1 MPLTVEERGELVEFY
16 LETKSIVKTQRAF
29 QRHFGV
35 REAPGRKTVW
45 RIVQKFRTDRNL
57 HNLNK
62 GRSGRHRGART
73 PENIEAV
80 RLSATR
86 SPKKSCRRRSQE
98 LSLSRMSIVRILKL
112 DLKLFPHHIQVKHK
126 LTTQDQRARVAM
138 CNWFNDKMEED
149 EDWID
154 NVWFS
159 DEAHFHLDGHVNSKN
174 CVFWG
179 TQPPQEVLQRP
190 LHSSKVTAWCAMNS
204 KTIIGPYWFEDADG
218 RTVTVNQENYRTVIR
233 KFYASV
239 RRRRGIVI
247 DRQWFMQDGATPH
260 TANATLELL
269 RQKFGD
275 RVISRRTD
283 IPWAAHSPDLN
294 PLDFFLWGYAK
305 DNVYADNPQTLQD
318 LKTAITRFIRAIPAD
333 MCKRVIGNF
342 AVRLNECLNRRGA
355 HIEKRD
361 IGNFR
366 KNRHNSDNLS

>member
-1 MPLTVEERGELVEFY
+1 
-16 LETKSIVKTQRAF
+16 
-29 QRHFGV
+29 
-35 REAPGRKTVW
+35 
-45 RIVQKFRTDRNL
+45 
-57 HNLNK
+57 
-62 GRSGRHRGART
+62 
-73 PENIEAV
+73 
-80 RLSATR
+80 
-86 SPKKSCRRRSQE
+86 
-98 LSLSRMSIVRILKL
+98 
-112 DLKLFPHHIQVKHK
+112 
-126 LTTQDQRARVAM
+126 
-138 CNWFNDKMEED
+138 
-149 EDWID
+149 
-154 NVWFS
+154 
-159 DEAHFHLDGHVNSKN
+159 
-174 CVFWG
+174 
-179 TQPPQEVLQRP
+179 
-190 LHSSKVTAWCAMNS
+190 MNS

-275 RVISRRTD
+275 SVISRRTD

-355 HIEKRD
+355 HIEH
-361 IGNFR
+361 I
-366 KNRHNSDNLS
+366 L

>member
-1 MPLTVEERGELVEFY
+1 MPLTVEERGKLVEFY

-45 RIVQKFRTDRNL
+45 SIVKKFRTDRNL

-112 DLKLFPHHIQVKHK
+112 DLKLFPSHIQVKHK
-126 LTTQDQRARVAM
+126 LTTQDQRAGVAM

-204 KTIIGPYWFEDADG
+204 KTIIGPYWFEGCG
-218 RTVTVNQENYRTVIR
+218 RKDSYSEP
-233 KFYASV
+233 
-239 RRRRGIVI
+239 G
-247 DRQWFMQDGATPH
+247 
-260 TANATLELL
+260 ELSHCHPQVL
-269 RQKFGD
+269 C
-275 RVISRRTD
+275 ICPSSSRD
-283 IPWAAHSPDLN
+283 CHQSPM
-294 PLDFFLWGYAK
+294 
-305 DNVYADNPQTLQD
+305 VYARWCNPSYSKCNT
-318 LKTAITRFIRAIPAD
+318 
-333 MCKRVIGNF
+333 
-342 AVRLNECLNRRGA
+342 
-355 HIEKRD
+355 
-361 IGNFR
+361 
-366 KNRHNSDNLS
+366 

>member
-1 MPLTVEERGELVEFY
+1 
-16 LETKSIVKTQRAF
+16 
-29 QRHFGV
+29 
-35 REAPGRKTVW
+35 
-45 RIVQKFRTDRNL
+45 
-57 HNLNK
+57 
-62 GRSGRHRGART
+62 
-73 PENIEAV
+73 
-80 RLSATR
+80 
-86 SPKKSCRRRSQE
+86 
-98 LSLSRMSIVRILKL
+98 MSIVRILKL
-112 DLKLFPHHIQVKHK
+112 DLKLFPCHNQVKHK

-159 DEAHFHLDGHVNSKN
+159 DEAHFHLDGQFNSKN

-190 LHSSKVTAWCAMNS
+190 LHSSKVTGWCAMNS

-239 RRRRGIVI
+239 RCRRGTVI

-294 PLDFFLWGYAK
+294 PLDFFLWGYDK

-342 AVRLNECLNRRGA
+342 AVRLNECLNSRGA
-355 HIEKRD
+355 HIEH
-361 IGNFR
+361 I
-366 KNRHNSDNLS
+366 L

>member
-1 MPLTVEERGELVEFY
+1 MPLTVEERGKLVEFY

-45 RIVQKFRTDRNL
+45 RTVQKFRTDRNL

-112 DLKLFPHHIQVKHK
+112 DLKLFPYHIQVKHK

-179 TQPPQEVLQRP
+179 TQPPQEVLQWP

-218 RTVTVNQENYRTVIR
+218 RTVTVDQENYRTVIR

-333 MCKRVIGNF
+333 MCKRVIGKF

-355 HIEKRD
+355 HIEH
-361 IGNFR
+361 I
-366 KNRHNSDNLS
+366 L